1 MSFVKRPKPLV
12 LVIVDGLGV
21 AAPGPGNAVT
31 SAQTKVLDYLW
42 PRFPHCFLHAS
53 GTEVGLPAGTDGNSE
68 VGHINIGAGKVVYQ
82 ELPRIDMSI
91 TSGTFFRNPTFT
103 AMISHMKQNK
113 GKLHLMGCI
122 GGGVVHSSINHIYA
136 LIKLAQDNGL
146 TGTDLVIHAF
156 SDGRDSPPK
165 SAQVFLEQVEAEC
178 QRRGVGKIGTVIGR
192 SIAMDRDERW
202 NKVEMTYNMLTK
214 GVGKTYPS
222 FKEAIENNYVRD
234 INDEYI
240 EPSII
245 LGDDGQVFSNIKA
258 GDAILFFNYRSD
270 RAIQLAQAFEKTNFT
285 FFKRERLANIMFVG
299 MTEYEKGLP
308 NLTAF
313 PPEKINLPLGR
324 VLSEAGLRQLRISES
339 EKYPHVTYFFDG
351 GIEISFNGEDRVEVP
366 SPRDVAT
373 YDQKPEMSSLEV
385 TDKLIE
391 QAKLGIYDFIVVNYA
406 NVDMVA
412 HTGVLNAGIK
422 AVQIVDQCI
431 AKLVD
436 NILPLGGSV
445 MLTADHGNAEEMI
458 DLTTGEVDTKHSTN
472 PVPFLYISND
482 GKPRELQFG
491 RLSDVAPTI
500 LTLLEMKKPG
510 DMTGR
515 DLLAGGV

>member
-1 MSFVKRPKPLV
+1 
-12 LVIVDGLGV
+12 
-21 AAPGPGNAVT
+21 
-31 SAQTKVLDYLW
+31 
-42 PRFPHCFLHAS
+42 
-53 GTEVGLPAGTDGNSE
+53 
-68 VGHINIGAGKVVYQ
+68 
-82 ELPRIDMSI
+82 
-91 TSGTFFRNPTFT
+91 
-103 AMISHMKQNK
+103 
-113 GKLHLMGCI
+113 
-122 GGGVVHSSINHIYA
+122 
-136 LIKLAQDNGL
+136 
-146 TGTDLVIHAF
+146 
-156 SDGRDSPPK
+156 
-165 SAQVFLEQVEAEC
+165 
-178 QRRGVGKIGTVIGR
+178 
-192 SIAMDRDERW
+192 
-202 NKVEMTYNMLTK
+202 
-214 GVGKTYPS
+214 
-222 FKEAIENNYVRD
+222 
-234 INDEYI
+234 
-240 EPSII
+240 
-245 LGDDGQVFSNIKA
+245 
-258 GDAILFFNYRSD
+258 
-270 RAIQLAQAFEKTNFT
+270 
-285 FFKRERLANIMFVG
+285 MFVG

-308 NLTAF
+308 HITAF

-422 AVQIVDQCI
+422 AVQVVDQCI

-436 NILPLGGSV
+436 NILPLGGAI

-472 PVPFLYISND
+472 PVPFLYVSND

-491 RLSDVAPTI
+491 RLSDIAPTI
-500 LTLLEMKKPG
+500 LNLLEMKKPG